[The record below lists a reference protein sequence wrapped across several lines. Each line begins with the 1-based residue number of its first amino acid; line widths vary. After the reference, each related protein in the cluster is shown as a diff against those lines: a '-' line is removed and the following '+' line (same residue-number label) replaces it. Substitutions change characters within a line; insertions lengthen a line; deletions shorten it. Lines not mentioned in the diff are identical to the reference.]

1 MTKKN
6 YLATIVCDPRGADG
20 SSDEMIPKLSEI
32 IRDSEGEVTKVENL
46 GTHDFAYPQKNQMQS
61 GVYLQFEISS
71 DPLMPDR
78 LKEKLKLEK
87 KIDRVLIECK

>member
-1 MTKKN
+1 MSKKN

-32 IRDSEGEVTKVENL
+32 IRDSDGEVTKVENL
-46 GTHDFAYPQKNQMQS
+46 GTHDFAYPQQKQMHS
-61 GVYLQFEISS
+61 GVYLQFQISAGPS
-71 DPLMPDR
+71 MPDR

-87 KIDRVLIECK
+87 KIDRILIECH

>member
-1 MTKKN
+1 
-6 YLATIVCDPRGADG
+6 
-20 SSDEMIPKLSEI
+20 MIPKLSEI

-46 GTHDFAYPQKNQMQS
+46 GTQDVAYPQKNQMQS
-61 GVYLQFEISS
+61 GVYLQFEISA

>member
-1 MTKKN
+1 MSKKN

-32 IRDSEGEVTKVENL
+32 IRDSDGEVTKVENL
-46 GTHDFAYPQKNQMQS
+46 GTHDFAYPQQKQMHS
-61 GVYLQFEISS
+61 GVYLQFEISAGPS
-71 DPLMPDR
+71 MPDR

-87 KIDRVLIECK
+87 KIDRVLIECH